1 MKELLKKPGTM
12 INATTNTIEDLLGHL
27 RAYFQKNSITRKDT
41 DETPPLRSELFTK
54 HQMEHHAESLAL
66 LHQLDYTEAPE
77 QLIKRLSDNEEVLT
91 RVINLLQDSVKEKTR
106 ISPAGEWL
114 LDNYYLIEEQILTGK
129 RYLPKRYSK
138 GLPRLINTA
147 SAGLPRVYDI
157 ALEIISHSDGHVD
170 IASLSSFIAA
180 YQKIN
185 YLTIG
190 ELWAVPIMLR
200 LALLENLRRV
210 AARVAIDRI
219 DENLANNWAD
229 KMIANAEKNPK
240 NLVLIIADMARSN
253 PPMVSA
259 FVAPFTQK
267 LQWKGPELSLA
278 LTWLDQ
284 HLAEKSTTISAMV
297 QDENQRQAADQ
308 VSMSNSI
315 NSLRFLAKMD
325 WRDFVET
332 MSVVEQTLREDIAG
346 IYQHMDFF
354 TRDSYRHAVE
364 KIAKKSELAEN
375 EVARIAITLAKKSA
389 DENEAMRKTHV
400 GYYLTGKGIR
410 HTEKFAK
417 IKLTGI
423 EFIKEK
429 LPENKRGL
437 YIAGSL
443 LLTLLIASCFF
454 LKTYSDGIQR
464 TGLFFFALLFLL
476 CASHLSLA
484 ISNWLA
490 TLWVRPQQL
499 PRMNFYYGIPNDCRT
514 LVVVPSILSNAGQ
527 VRELVKELE
536 VRFLAN
542 RDENLIFGLLT
553 DYKDADTETL
563 PEDDELLM
571 IAIKEI
577 KELNKKYERLSD
589 DTFFLFHR
597 PRKWNAKDKIWMGW
611 ERKRGK
617 LTELNYLLRGNEEDR
632 FTAVIGDG
640 RIYTTVKY
648 VITLDADTQL
658 PREAAWKLIGMMAHP
673 LNHPL
678 YNEKKKRVVDGY
690 GIIQPRIAI
699 SLHGAVRSWYTRMH
713 EQDSGIDP
721 YTRVTSDV
729 YQDLFS
735 EGSYIGKGIY
745 EVDVFTKVLESRFPE
760 NRILSHDLLEGAYTR
775 CAFASDVQLYE
786 EYPSRYSVDMNRRH
800 RWIRGDWQIAS
811 WFLPYVPSMRGRMDK
826 NPLSALSRWKIFDN
840 LRRSL
845 MPIALLLLLVLGWTV
860 LDASWFWT
868 LCVSI
873 IVLLPSLIIS
883 AWDILQRPD
892 DVLFGHH
899 IQNSIQAVYRNI
911 LYAAFTIICLPYEA
925 FLSLDA
931 IIRTIWRMLISRR
944 KMLEWN
950 PSGFDQGRYKS
961 LFSVYVTMWFA
972 PFISITALIYLTFF
986 SPLTLLFALP
996 FFIAWC
1002 LSPAIVWWLSRPLS
1016 SVKTKLNAKQ
1026 EIFLRKLS
1034 RKTWAFFEDYVTSDD
1049 NWLPPDNLQ
1058 QHPFEVI
1065 AHRTSPTNIGL
1076 SLLANL
1082 SAVDFGYITLSQFM
1096 ERTANTLQSMQKLE
1110 RYNGHFYNWYNT
1122 KTLEILHPKY
1132 ISAVDSGNLAGH
1144 LLTLKQGLLQ
1154 MPHQKIIDQKIFN
1167 GLHDT
1172 IVLLAEKLKATG
1184 TISFQKFQDD
1194 FEKDILAEP
1203 ITAADIK
1210 DKLDNLSMRFST
1222 MLPLLNIKPGSEM
1235 YYWIENLDKQIKNA
1249 LNEISI
1255 FYPWLSSPVLQ
1266 KFKDEPVFSANF
1278 SLLELS
1284 LLHQQ
1289 MQQSINEK
1297 YTPKNTAEENNWLKN
1312 FQEALYKISCFANEQ
1327 INRLKILA
1335 NHCNGFAD
1343 MEYDFLYDPARHLL
1357 TIGYNVEDHRRD
1369 GGFYDLLASEA
1380 RLASFVAIAQG
1391 KIPQDNWFALGR
1403 RLTNV
1408 SGATT
1413 LISWSGSMFEYLMP
1427 NLVMPSYENT
1437 LLDQTTAGVI
1447 KSQIDYG
1454 RQQAVPWGI
1463 SESCYNMV
1471 DAALN
1476 YQYRAFG
1483 VPGLGFK
1490 RGLGEDLVIAPYA
1503 SVMALM
1509 IDPEAACE
1517 NLERLSAEGN
1527 EGRYGFFE
1535 SIDYTPSRLP
1545 RGKSKVLIQT
1555 FMVHHQGMSLLSLA
1569 HLLLEQPMQK
1579 RFEAEPQFQ
1588 ATLLLLQEQ
1597 VPKATG
1603 FYASSVDNM
1612 EITTTAPVSE
1622 MRVIKTSSTAL
1633 PEVQLLSNGK
1643 YHVMVSNAGGGYS
1656 RWNEYAVTRW
1666 REDCTCDNWGT
1677 FCYLRDVSSGQYW
1690 STAHHPTLKD
1700 AKTYEAV
1707 FSQGRA
1713 EFRRL
1718 DNNIETHT
1726 EIIVSPEDDIEIR
1739 RVQITNKTSSKKE
1752 IEITSYSEVVLA
1764 PPAADDAHTAF
1775 SNLFVQTEIFPKQQA
1790 IICTRRPRS
1799 NGEPQPWMFHMM
1811 RINAG
1816 KINQV
1821 SYETDR
1827 EKFIG
1832 RGNTVVNPQ
1841 AMTTTGNLS
1850 GSQGSVL
1857 DPIVAI
1863 RYTITLNE
1871 DETLVLDMITGISLV
1886 KETTQALID
1895 KYQDRLF
1902 RDRAFELSWT
1912 HSQVT
1917 LRQINAS
1924 ESDSQIYG
1932 KLAGSVIYANPLLR
1946 ANANIIKQN
1955 WRGQSALWSYSISG
1969 DLPVVLLIVS
1979 DTENMALV
1987 KQLIQARIYWKL
1999 KGLAVDLIILNE
2011 DQSGYRQVLQEQIQ
2025 SLVSASS
2032 GIHTSGMQGN
2042 IFVRHADQVSQED
2055 RILLQTVARIIITD
2069 THGSLEEQMNK
2080 KNISRTV
2087 VPLLVP
2093 SQSDMVIVENKF
2105 PPRELVFFN
2114 GHGGFTPD
2122 GKEYIITTTKEQTTP
2137 APWINVIANENFGT
2151 IVSESG
2157 SSYTWFEN
2165 AHEFR
2170 LTPWNN
2176 DSVSDCGGEAFYIRD
2191 ERTGSYWSPMPFPA
2205 RGKSQY
2211 ISRHGFGYSFFEC
2224 IENGI
2229 ATETIIYTAV
2239 DASIKFVAIK
2249 INNRSGKQRKLSVT
2263 GFVQWVLA
2271 DLHAK
2276 SLLHIVTE
2284 TTADNNT
2291 IFAKNAYSPEFS
2303 NRVAFFDTDDADSF
2317 SADRTEFIG
2326 RNGTL
2331 EHPEAMK
2338 YAGLSGKYGAAL
2350 DPCATLQS
2358 VFDLGDGMQ
2367 REIVFR
2373 IGAGRD
2379 MDEAKRIV
2387 HDFKG
2392 GGAAFSALE
2401 KVYGFWQHTL
2411 TQVQVETPDKAL
2423 NILTNGWL
2431 LYQVISCRLWGRSG
2445 FYQSGGA
2452 FGFRDQ
2458 LQDVA
2463 AVLHADASLVRR
2475 QILLAASRQ
2484 FKEGDVQHW
2493 WHPPLGRGVRTK
2505 CSDDFLWLPY
2515 LVLRYCTTTGD
2526 TAILHEEISFL
2537 EGRPLNANE
2546 ESYYD
2551 LPVTSETKSTLYDH
2565 CKRAVQH
2572 GLRFGKHGLPLIGS
2586 GDWND
2591 GMNLVGIEGKGESVW
2606 LGFFLYHILKD
2617 FKEIAL
2623 LKDTSFAKECAEKA
2637 EEVKR
2642 NINAHAWDGGW
2653 YLRAYFDDG
2662 SVLGSEKNEECKID
2676 SITQSWSVISGA
2688 GDAGRVKAA
2697 LDAVNKYLV
2706 RRDNKL
2712 IQLLNPPFNTSALDP
2727 GYIKGYVPGVRENGG
2742 QYTHA
2747 AIWTVMAFAKA
2758 GDAER
2763 TWELLQ
2769 MINPINHGNSEAN
2782 SKLYKTEPYVMAADV
2797 YAVAPHQGRGGWT
2810 WYTGSAGWMYQ
2821 LIIESFLGLKRTGNI
2836 LSFQPCIPAAWKIFT
2851 IHYRY
2856 METVYHIHVETNY
2869 GAEKMMVFIDNEEQP
2884 GAFISMNNDQ
2894 KEHTILIKIN
2904 KQNVYIQH

>member
-2373 IGAGRD
+2373 IGTGRD